1 MKTVLFVCTG
11 NTCRSPM
18 AACLFNAFCER
29 QGDHR
34 FRAISAGVQAFPGAP
49 ASEGALRAMK
59 RRGLSLWWHRAQPV
73 SSQLLESVALI
84 VCMSPAHAEAL
95 RRRFPPFSERIRTF
109 SQPIPDPFGGDDP
122 AYEKTAC
129 TLETEIAALYHLLS
143 AGTF

>member
-11 NTCRSPM
+11 NTYRSPM

-73 SSQLLESVALI
+73 SSQLLESVDMI
-84 VCMSPAHAEAL
+84 VCMSPSPAEAL
-95 RRRFPPFSERIRTF
+95 RRRFPLFEERIRTF
-109 SQPIPDPFGGDDP
+109 SQPISDPFGGDD
-122 AYEKTAC
+122 AVYEQTAC

-143 AGTF
+143 VGTF

>member
-18 AACLFNAFCER
+18 AACLFNSFCER

-34 FRAISAGVQAFPGAP
+34 FRAISAGVQAFPGDP

-73 SSQLLESVALI
+73 SSQLLESVDLI
-84 VCMSPAHAEAL
+84 VCMSPSHAEAL
-95 RRRFPPFSERIRTF
+95 RRRFPLFEERIRTF
-109 SQPIPDPFGGDDP
+109 SQPISDPFGGDD
-122 AYEKTAC
+122 AVYEQTAC

-143 AGTF
+143 VGTF